1 MVTYT
6 DSSRSRLQDGQ
17 LFQLDG
23 TSIPARDT
31 ATFKN
36 GRLVLQRGGTL
47 VTINTDQIMGMNDG
61 SRVRG
66 DGQIVWPDKTVT
78 KMVEGQTVL
87 FQGVPAKH

>member
-1 MVTYT
+1 
-6 DSSRSRLQDGQ
+6 
-17 LFQLDG
+17 
-23 TSIPARDT
+23 
-31 ATFKN
+31 
-36 GRLVLQRGGTL
+36 
-47 VTINTDQIMGMNDG
+47 MGMNDG